1 MNENKIKEIIDE
13 NLKALAEKSQQNFED
28 LKNNLAEKFDEI
40 KQSHDEVTDTEKNK
54 YGAYF
59 FRGVELVILALVVY
73 QAFH

>member
-1 MNENKIKEIIDE
+1 MDENKIKEIIDE
-13 NLKALAEKSQQNFED
+13 KLKTLAEKSQENFDELKQN
-28 LKNNLAEKFDEI
+28 LSEKFEEI

-59 FRGVELVILALVVY
+59 FRAVELVILALVVY